1 MPTTP
6 LLSVLEEMERA
17 DDAAARLDAVVTGLQ
32 SMGFGQVVGV
42 LFDAALNPVHTVG
55 AGREEAKGL
64 PLAPLPGAVWRRRI
78 TQLERLGT
86 GDVAQLRGTD
96 AWVAREFFGTEPAA
110 VAEAALW
117 QPTDVLA
124 GVLRGPHQQVLGI
137 LLVAHPDD
145 GAQPTTEWMQAFT
158 TVMRLLAARVA
169 YDALDVV
176 ARRRQARLQL
186 LQEAG
191 ASLTRSL
198 DEQEILQELIRQVQR
213 AVRADG
219 VALLIPDLDAGMVAV
234 ARHVVHGSEVART
247 VQPLADGLVTDV
259 ARSGQPQR
267 VGDRDADRAR
277 AKSGHAPLTSL
288 ADISGESIP
297 SASAIAVPM
306 RVGLRLLGVLA
317 VHAADADVF
326 TPDDEEMLS
335 TLASQAATAIANARR
350 YAESERERRTT
361 EALADVARAVSES
374 LRLGE
379 VHRLILR
386 HAVSLLGAEGACIA
400 LGAGEY
406 LHIVAAFG
414 SADVLSGVHL
424 PVDASLMGRAVRTN
438 QPVVVN
444 DPRGTSVARAVQ
456 QLYQVERA
464 VIAPLV
470 AGSGTIGAIA
480 VLNRP
485 RPFDDEDTR
494 VLQRLADQVAVA
506 IVNARLFEEVERITR
521 QWKLAFDGTASGIVV
536 LEESLI
542 VSRCNTR
549 AAELC
554 ALSIPSLL
562 GRHFLDVLLREPNV
576 PERRQLEQT
585 ITRALQDRERFRTT
599 VPDPTSG
606 HAYALVISPHPE
618 GGCVITFDLA
628 DP

>member
-1 MPTTP
+1 
-6 LLSVLEEMERA
+6 
-17 DDAAARLDAVVTGLQ
+17 
-32 SMGFGQVVGV
+32 
-42 LFDAALNPVHTVG
+42 
-55 AGREEAKGL
+55 
-64 PLAPLPGAVWRRRI
+64 
-78 TQLERLGT
+78 
-86 GDVAQLRGTD
+86 
-96 AWVAREFFGTEPAA
+96 
-110 VAEAALW
+110 
-117 QPTDVLA
+117 
-124 GVLRGPHQQVLGI
+124 
-137 LLVAHPDD
+137 
-145 GAQPTTEWMQAFT
+145 
-158 TVMRLLAARVA
+158 
-169 YDALDVV
+169 
-176 ARRRQARLQL
+176 
-186 LQEAG
+186 
-191 ASLTRSL
+191 
-198 DEQEILQELIRQVQR
+198 
-213 AVRADG
+213 
-219 VALLIPDLDAGMVAV
+219 
-234 ARHVVHGSEVART
+234 
-247 VQPLADGLVTDV
+247 
-259 ARSGQPQR
+259 
-267 VGDRDADRAR
+267 
-277 AKSGHAPLTSL
+277 
-288 ADISGESIP
+288 
-297 SASAIAVPM
+297 
-306 RVGLRLLGVLA
+306 
-317 VHAADADVF
+317 
-326 TPDDEEMLS
+326 
-335 TLASQAATAIANARR
+335 
-350 YAESERERRTT
+350 
-361 EALADVARAVSES
+361 
-374 LRLGE
+374 
-379 VHRLILR
+379 
-386 HAVSLLGAEGACIA
+386 VSLLGAEGACIA

-585 ITRALQDRERFRTT
+585 IARALQDRERVRTT
-599 VPDPTSG
+599 VPDPISG

-628 DP
+628 DS